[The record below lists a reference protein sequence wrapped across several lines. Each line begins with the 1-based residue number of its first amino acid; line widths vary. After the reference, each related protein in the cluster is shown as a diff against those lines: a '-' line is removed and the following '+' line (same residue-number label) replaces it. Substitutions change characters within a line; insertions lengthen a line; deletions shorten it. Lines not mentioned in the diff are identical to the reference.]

1 MSTMNLKEKIIAYLK
16 RQKMRPYQ
24 LEDKAGVSRATI
36 YRYLKGE
43 RGMHIDSAEKILKIV
58 G

>member
-1 MSTMNLKEKIIAYLK
+1 MNLKEKIRAFMK
-16 RQKMRPYQ
+16 RQKIRAYQ
-24 LEDKAGVSRATI
+24 LEDMAGVSRATI

-43 RGMHIDSAEKILKIV
+43 RGMSLLTAEKILKIV

>member
-1 MSTMNLKEKIIAYLK
+1 MNLKEKIRAFMK
-16 RQKMRPYQ
+16 RQKVKAYQ
-24 LEDKAGVSRATI
+24 LEDMAGVSRATI

>member
-1 MSTMNLKEKIIAYLK
+1 MNLKEKIIAYLK

-24 LEDKAGVSRATI
+24 LEDIAGVSRATI